1 MNIIDRA
8 TSLATES
15 QLMIVCIWGIL
26 PQMGQHNT
34 ADWVV
39 KRVCLKKNIKKAII
53 IIRVFVY
60 MHITYIH
67 MYIYIYI

>member
-39 KRVCLKKNIKKAII
+39 KRVCLKKK
-53 IIRVFVY
+53 
-60 MHITYIH
+60 H
-67 MYIYIYI
+67 